1 MLGLREAR
9 RGRRGTFTPGPGW
22 DRVWPP
28 ETMRATRRLLLAG
41 ALYVLAYVLAT
52 AALPRPED
60 RTLRLLLAA
69 LFLSAPTLLAMVLTL
84 RAFRGSRGAER
95 AFWGLLASAVLAHA
109 LNQSVYLVQELW
121 LVGRPGLLP
130 VAHLGYYSHFL
141 LISVALLVRPDRS
154 RTESAVQAEA
164 LEWLMAIAGGYF
176 LYCYLVILP
185 MRAGMRPGRIVY
197 LLIESAPAVLA
208 VALSR
213 RVREGP
219 LRPVYLL
226 LAFGLTASA
235 AAGALGSWLPRGARP
250 ELYHPLDAAWVLALI
265 ALAGAALAPRAPR
278 WVRTP
283 QDARGRR
290 RARVALIAVA
300 TPPLLDGAFRFLAV
314 EPALAGDRSQLALV
328 AAALLALLA
337 ALRIRVATPRVTASG
352 PPDTLEAR
360 RALGEP
366 SEFLQLASG
375 VAHELNN
382 PLMSI
387 AGWTELAL
395 RRGDVPS
402 EELHKLLA
410 ATRRTAAAVA
420 RLQRLA
426 SREQERR
433 GSLE

>member
-1 MLGLREAR
+1 
-9 RGRRGTFTPGPGW
+9 
-22 DRVWPP
+22 
-28 ETMRATRRLLLAG
+28 MRATRRLLLAG
-41 ALYVLAYVLAT
+41 AFYVFAYVLAT
-52 AALPRPED
+52 AVLPRPEE
-60 RTLRLLLAA
+60 RMVRLLLAA
-69 LFLSAPTLLAMVLTL
+69 LFLAAPTLLALVLTV

-95 AFWGLLASAVLAHA
+95 AFWGLLASSVLAHA
-109 LNQSVYLVQELW
+109 LNQGVYLVQELW
-121 LVGRPGLLP
+121 MPDRPGLLP
-130 VAHLGYYSHFL
+130 LAHFGYYSHFL

-154 RTESAVQAEA
+154 RTESAVRAEA

-176 LYCYLVILP
+176 LYCYLVVLP
-185 MRAGMRPGRIVY
+185 MRVGVGPGRGVY
-197 LLIESAPAVLA
+197 LLIEGAPAVLA
-208 VALSR
+208 AVLSR

-219 LRPVYLL
+219 LRPVYVL
-226 LAFGLTASA
+226 LAAGLSVSA
-235 AAGALGSWLPRGARP
+235 VAGALAYGLLGARS
-250 ELYHPLDAAWVLALI
+250 ELYHPLDAAWVPALF

-278 WVRTP
+278 WVRSP
-283 QDARGRR
+283 HEASGRR
-290 RARVALIAVA
+290 RARVALIAVV
-300 TPPLLDGAFRFLAV
+300 TPPLLDGAFRLLAV
-314 EPALAGDRSQLALV
+314 EPALAADRSQLALV
-328 AAALLALLA
+328 AGALLALLA
-337 ALRIRVATPRVTASG
+337 ALRIRVATPRAAASG

-395 RRGDVPS
+395 RRADAPA
-402 EELHKLLA
+402 EELQKLLA

-426 SREQERR
+426 SQEQDRR